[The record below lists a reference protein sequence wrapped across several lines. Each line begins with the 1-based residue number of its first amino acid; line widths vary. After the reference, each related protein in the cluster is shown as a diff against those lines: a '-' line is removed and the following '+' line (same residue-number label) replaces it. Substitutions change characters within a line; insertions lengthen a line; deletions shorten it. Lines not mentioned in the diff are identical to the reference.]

1 MWSSEVGN
9 FFTQAGKKINIKGQ
23 KNSCHFYLNLF
34 SMHLITIE
42 TDIWDIL
49 LQNGSGVG
57 DFEGTWRSIPCESAV
72 IDTCF

>member
-34 SMHLITIE
+34 STHLITIE

-49 LQNGSGVG
+49 
-57 DFEGTWRSIPCESAV
+57 
-72 IDTCF
+72 